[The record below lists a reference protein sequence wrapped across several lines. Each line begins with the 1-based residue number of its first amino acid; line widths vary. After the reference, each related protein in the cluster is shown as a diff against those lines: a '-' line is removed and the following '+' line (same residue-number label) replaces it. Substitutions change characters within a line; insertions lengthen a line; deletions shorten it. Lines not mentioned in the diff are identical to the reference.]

1 MVKGLKPA
9 GELLRTDTGIFTGSR
24 GGRYDLKLT
33 FMFSVMVLHHS
44 IRKVKRI
51 VNSKY
56 DSTLFNTIGNIIEH
70 ILKEKYKV
78 VYAPVI
84 YTKHVMFV
92 FVFSAISLF

>member
-9 GELLRTDTGIFTGSR
+9 GELLRTDTELFTGSR

-33 FMFSVMVLHHS
+33 FVFTVMVLHHS

-51 VNSKY
+51 VNYK
-56 DSTLFNTIGNIIEH
+56 
-70 ILKEKYKV
+70 KYKV

-92 FVFSAISLF
+92 LSPAVSLF